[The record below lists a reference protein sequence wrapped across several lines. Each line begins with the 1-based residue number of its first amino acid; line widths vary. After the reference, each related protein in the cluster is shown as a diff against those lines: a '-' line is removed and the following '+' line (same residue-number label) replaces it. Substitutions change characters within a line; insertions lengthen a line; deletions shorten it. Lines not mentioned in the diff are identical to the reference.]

1 MRYLV
6 TYELKQVVEEINN
19 FSSVE
24 IIQNWASFTNYAIK
38 TIHVPHD
45 MLGEYAGHTI
55 ITRVINALVHTN
67 D

>member
-24 IIQNWASFTNYAIK
+24 IIQNWASFTNYTIK

-45 MLGEYAGHTI
+45 MLDECAGHNI
-55 ITRVINALVHTN
+55 ITRI
-67 D
+67 